1 MKNRDK
7 LFSVEDEVA
16 LHPEQNRERT
26 HAENL
31 PEAPEKEA
39 DSNACYYSSAAFE
52 PGVGNGDSPEY
63 RELLRREQECYPT
76 SSAPFLSV
84 LAGIAGG
91 LFAVPAVF
99 LDTLGSSLGF
109 GFGLGAL
116 VLVVVGPFTEET
128 LKQSG
133 AVFQLEKMRGSIR
146 YDWQF
151 FLSGARG
158 GAVCSLLE
166 NLIYQYI
173 YLRNLPP
180 EKLADVMAF
189 RWTICTALHILCTVI
204 SSMGLRR
211 VWRESLAKERPFRL
225 SDAFPWFAAATA
237 VHGLYNLSMTLLNP
251 FDV

>member
-1 MKNRDK
+1 MKKRDK

-16 LHPEQNRERT
+16 LHTDMNRERT
-26 HAENL
+26 HLEDM

-39 DSNACYYSSAAFE
+39 DSNACYYSSTAFE
-52 PGVGNGDSPEY
+52 PGVGNGDSVEY
-63 RELLRREQECYPT
+63 RELIRMEQECFPA
-76 SSAPFLSV
+76 SSAPFLSI

-109 GFGLGAL
+109 ILGLGAT
-116 VLVVVGPFTEET
+116 VVIGPFAEET

-133 AVFQLEKMRGSIR
+133 AVFQLEKMRGSLR
-146 YDWQF
+146 YGWQF
-151 FLSGARG
+151 FLSGALG
-158 GAVCSLLE
+158 GAVFSVLE

-173 YLRNLPP
+173 YLRTLPP
-180 EKLADVMAF
+180 EKLADIMAF

-204 SSMGLRR
+204 SSMGLRH
-211 VWRESLAKERPFRL
+211 VWRESLEKERPCRIYE
-225 SDAFPWFAAATA
+225 AFPWFAAATA